1 MSYPMLEIN
10 LKKLQHNAKYEV
22 DIFSKLGIE
31 VMGVNKVFNGLYET
45 AEVIVKA
52 GMKVI
57 AESRVNNLKKL
68 KDLPCEKALLRIP
81 SLSEIEDVIKYA
93 DISLN

>member
-10 LKKLQHNAKYEV
+10 LKKLQHNAEYEV

-45 AEVIVKA
+45 AEAAVKA
-52 GMKVI
+52 GMKVVV
-57 AESRVNNLKKL
+57 ESSV
-68 KDLPCEKALLRIP
+68 
-81 SLSEIEDVIKYA
+81 
-93 DISLN
+93 